1 MKKPKSMAERKRESR
16 KRLKSAGLAEYRV
29 VIPDN
34 VESREIVRKVAD
46 QLQYKLKFG
55 DLYGLEVKAD
65 ALAAKSQ
72 RFQTKDADG
81 LTKLA
86 HELITEVEVL
96 VQKKENLKQYYK
108 KESV

>member
-29 VIPDN
+29 VVPDN
-34 VESREIVRKVAD
+34 VESREIVRKVAE

-55 DLYGLEVKAD
+55 DLYGFGVKAD

-86 HELITEVEVL
+86 HELITEVEAL
-96 VQKKENLKQYYK
+96 QKKQTWSTSTKN
-108 KESV
+108 

>member
-1 MKKPKSMAERKRESR
+1 MAERKRESR

-29 VIPDN
+29 VVPDN
-34 VESREIVRKVAD
+34 VESREIVRKVAE

-55 DLYGLEVKAD
+55 DLNGFEVKAD
-65 ALAAKSQ
+65 ELATKSQ

-86 HELITEVEVL
+86 HELITEVEAL
-96 VQKKENLKQYYK
+96 QKKKI
-108 KESV
+108 

>member
-34 VESREIVRKVAD
+34 VESREIVRKVAE

-86 HELITEVEVL
+86 HELIAEVEVL
-96 VQKKENLKQYYK
+96 QEKANLKH
-108 KESV
+108 

>member
-1 MKKPKSMAERKRESR
+1 MAERKRESR

-34 VESREIVRKVAD
+34 VESREIVRKVAE
-46 QLQYKLKFG
+46 QLQYKFEFG
-55 DLYGLEVKAD
+55 DLYGFEVKAD
-65 ALAAKSQ
+65 APATKSQ

-96 VQKKENLKQYYK
+96 QKKQT
-108 KESV
+108 

>member
-16 KRLKSAGLAEYRV
+16 KRLKNAGLAEYRV

-34 VESREIVRKVAD
+34 SESRKIVRKVAE
-46 QLQYKLKFG
+46 QLQYKFKFG
-55 DLYGLEVKAD
+55 DLYGFEVKAD
-65 ALAAKSQ
+65 ALVAKSQ
-72 RFQTKDADG
+72 RFQTKEADG

-96 VQKKENLKQYYK
+96 QKKQT
-108 KESV
+108 